1 MSAAAIPNLRDLY
14 LSETGQIRER
24 FRESGDGLAAVRERA
39 ALVDS
44 ILLQLY
50 AAFVTPA
57 PAGPERF
64 SLAALGGFGRKVL
77 FPGSD
82 VDILFLCDDARAEQ
96 HYKPAITHICREM
109 WDLRLRVSPTT
120 RSLAECG
127 RLYRDNLEFNMS
139 LLDCRYLA
147 GGSRL
152 FARLH
157 DEVVP
162 QLVVRERQ
170 PLVQNLAELTHTRH
184 AKYGQTIFHL
194 EPNVKEGPGG
204 LRDYNVACW
213 LALISAFEK
222 RRAWPAAEQ
231 LLAQELR
238 EEGLRAF
245 DFLCAVRCFLHHRQ
259 GRDDNALSYE
269 LQAEAAEAGIGTKGQ
284 GSMQAADWMR
294 LYFRHTRVIDR
305 ITAQLLDDVAGARS
319 GLYRAFEDWRSRLS
333 NADFHVSHGR
343 VLPRQ
348 STAMEDASTALSL
361 FEFVARH
368 GFRLSRDAERRLE
381 KALPRLRQSLPR
393 LPGLWDRLRV
403 ILSLRYAADALRALH
418 STGLLTVMLPEF
430 HAIDALVIRDYYHRY
445 TVDEHTFIAIENLH
459 RLREAEDPW
468 DNRFG
473 EILAETERP
482 ELLFLALLVHD
493 IGKGMPVG
501 NHITGSLQALDLI
514 LARWRLDAEADDTVR
529 FLVSSHLEMS
539 LTLSR
544 RDIFDPETVRGL
556 AAKVATPER
565 LKMLCLLTYADIK
578 SVNPEALTPWKAEM
592 LWQLYAATMN
602 RLNRSLDEERL
613 RPEQLALDSLR
624 PLQENA
630 PEGLSEFL
638 AGFPRRYLLTRSSSE
653 VAEHV
658 RMAAALHPS
667 AAKPGAP
674 GTPAGE
680 APVQLSLQKR
690 SHLYELTLITPDRP
704 MLFATIAGTLAA
716 WGMNIVKA
724 DAYCNQAGIVLDTFH
739 FTDLFRTFD
748 LNPSE
753 IERFKNNL
761 LAVLSGEVSLAALM
775 AGRAKP
781 GGTRPAKVTILP
793 QLTFDDQCSSHSTLL
808 ELVAQDRPGLLYH
821 VSSKLAQQGCNIE
834 VALID
839 TEGQKAIDVFY
850 LTAGGAKLDA
860 ARQQAL
866 SEELLQD
873 I

>member
-24 FRESGDGLAAVRERA
+24 FAESGDGLAAVRERT

-44 ILLQLY
+44 IARQLY
-50 AAFVTPA
+50 STFVA
-57 PAGPERF
+57 PDLKGTDGF
-64 SLAALGGFGRKVL
+64 CLAALGGFGRKVL

-82 VDILFLCDDARAEQ
+82 VDILFLCDDTHAEQ
-96 HYKPAITHICREM
+96 QYKQGIADICREM

-147 GGSRL
+147 GDAQL
-152 FARLH
+152 FVHLH
-157 DEVVP
+157 EEVVP
-162 QLVVRERQ
+162 QLIVRERQ
-170 PLVQNLAELTHTRH
+170 PLVQNLAELTRTRH

-194 EPNVKEGPGG
+194 EPNLKEGPGG
-204 LRDYNVACW
+204 LRDYNVAGW
-213 LALISAFEK
+213 LALISAMEK
-222 RRAWPAAEQ
+222 RRTWPPAEQ

-238 EEGLRAF
+238 EDCLRAF
-245 DFLCAVRCFLHHRQ
+245 DFLCAVRCFLHNRQ

-269 LQAEAAEAGIGTKGQ
+269 LQAEAAAEGIGAKTHGA
-284 GSMQAADWMR
+284 MEPAEWMR
-294 LYFRHTRVIDR
+294 LYFRHARVIDR
-305 ITAQLLDDVAGARS
+305 VTTQLLDDIGGARS
-319 GLYRAFEDWRSRLS
+319 SLYRAFEDWRSRLS
-333 NADFHVSHGR
+333 NADFQVSHGR
-343 VLPRQ
+343 ILLRQ

-368 GFRLSRDAERRLE
+368 GLKVSRDAEHRVE
-381 KALPRLRQSLPR
+381 KALPKLRERLPR

-403 ILSLRYAADALRALH
+403 ILTLRFAADALRALH
-418 STGLLTVMLPEF
+418 RTGLLTVMLPEF

-445 TVDEHTFIAIENLH
+445 TVDEHTFLTIENLH
-459 RLREAEDPW
+459 RLRQAEGTW
-468 DNRFG
+468 DKKLA

-482 ELLFLALLVHD
+482 ELLFLALLAHD
-493 IGKGMPVG
+493 IGKGMPVE
-501 NHITGSLQALDLI
+501 NHIVGSLQALDRV
-514 LARWRLDAEADDTVR
+514 LARWALDAEADDTVR

-539 LTLSR
+539 MTMSR
-544 RDIFDPETVRGL
+544 RDIFDPETVRAL
-556 AAKVATPER
+556 AAKVGTPER

-602 RLNRSLDEERL
+602 HLNRSLDDERL
-613 RPEQLALDSLR
+613 RPEQLELASVR
-624 PLQENA
+624 VPQENTA
-630 PEGLSEFL
+630 DGLAEFL
-638 AGFPRRYLLTRSSSE
+638 AGFPRRYVLTHSPAEISE
-653 VAEHV
+653 HL
-658 RMAAALHPS
+658 RMATALS
-667 AAKPGAP
+667 E
-674 GTPAGE
+674 GT
-680 APVQLSLQKR
+680 VQVSLRKR

-724 DAYCNQAGIVLDTFH
+724 DAFCNQAGIVLDTFR

-753 IERFKNNL
+753 SERFKNNL
-761 LAVLSGEVSLAALM
+761 LAVLNEEVSLAALM

-781 GGTRPAKVTILP
+781 GGMRPAKVTISP
-793 QLTFDDQCSSHSTLL
+793 QLTFDDQSSSHSTLL
-808 ELVAQDRPGLLYH
+808 ELIAQDRPGLLYH
-821 VSSKLAQQGCNIE
+821 VSSKLAKHGCNIE

-850 LTAGGAKLDA
+850 LTSTGAKLDA

-866 SEELLQD
+866 AEALLQE

>member
-14 LSETGQIRER
+14 LSESGQIRAR
-24 FRESGDGLAAVRERA
+24 FQENGDGLAAVRERT
-39 ALVDS
+39 ALVDA
-44 ILLQLY
+44 ILRQLY
-50 AAFVTPA
+50 AAFVSPDLQ
-57 PAGPERF
+57 GPERF
-64 SLAALGGFGRKVL
+64 CLAALGGFGRQVL

-82 VDILFLCDDARAEQ
+82 VDILFLFDDARAEQ
-96 HYKPAITHICREM
+96 QYKPAIANVCREL
-109 WDLRLRVSPTT
+109 WDVRLRVSPTT

-127 RLYRDNLEFNMS
+127 RLYRDNLEFNVS

-147 GGSRL
+147 GDARL

-157 DEVVP
+157 DEVVL
-162 QLVVRERQ
+162 QLVIRERQ
-170 PLVQNLAELTHTRH
+170 PLVQNLAELTRTRH
-184 AKYGQTIFHL
+184 TKYGQTIFHL

-213 LALISAFEK
+213 LALITALEK
-222 RRAWPAAEQ
+222 RRIWPATEQ

-238 EEGLRAF
+238 DEGLCAF

-269 LQAEAAEAGIGTKGQ
+269 LQAEAATEGIGTKHQ
-284 GSMQAADWMR
+284 GAMEAADWMR
-294 LYFRHTRVIDR
+294 LYFRHARVVDR
-305 ITAQLLDDVAGARS
+305 LTTQFLDDSAGARS
-319 GLYRAFEDWRSRLS
+319 GLYRAFEDWRSRVS
-333 NADFHVSHGR
+333 NADFQVSHGR
-343 VLPRQ
+343 VLLRQ
-348 STAMEDASTALSL
+348 STAMEDASTALALS
-361 FEFVARH
+361 EFVARH
-368 GFRLSRDAERRLE
+368 GLRLSRDVEHRLE
-381 KALPRLRQSLPR
+381 KALPRLRESLPR
-393 LPGLWDRLRV
+393 LPGLWERLRV
-403 ILSLRYAADALRALH
+403 ILSLRYAADAFRALH
-418 STGLLTVMLPEF
+418 STGLLTILLPEF

-445 TVDEHTFIAIENLH
+445 TVDEHSFLTIESLH

-468 DNRFG
+468 DKRFG
-473 EILAETERP
+473 EIFGETERP

-493 IGKGMPVG
+493 IGKGLPVA
-501 NHITGSLQALDLI
+501 NHITGSLQALDQI
-514 LARWRLDAEADDTVR
+514 QARLGLDAEAGDTVR

-539 LTLSR
+539 MTLSR
-544 RDIFDPETVRGL
+544 RDIFDPETVCGL
-556 AAKVATPER
+556 AAKIATPER

-602 RLNRSLDEERL
+602 HMNRSLDEERL
-613 RPEQLALDSLR
+613 HPGQLELDSLR
-624 PLQENA
+624 SLPERA
-630 PEGLSEFL
+630 PDGISEFL
-638 AGFPRRYLLTRSSSE
+638 AGFPKRYIMTHSSAE
-653 VAEHV
+653 IAEHL
-658 RMAAALHPS
+658 RMATAL
-667 AAKPGAP
+667 A
-674 GTPAGE
+674 E
-680 APVQLSLQKR
+680 APAQVSLRKR
-690 SHLYELTLITPDRP
+690 SHFYELTLITPDRP
-704 MLFATIAGTLAA
+704 MLFATIAGALAA

-724 DAYCNQAGIVLDTFH
+724 DAYCNHAGTVLDTFY

-753 IERFKNNL
+753 MERFQNNL

-775 AGRAKP
+775 AGRARP
-781 GGTRPAKVTILP
+781 GAVRPAKVAILP

-821 VSSKLAQQGCNIE
+821 VSSKLAKQGCNIE

-850 LTAGGAKLDA
+850 LTLGGAKLDG
-860 ARQQAL
+860 ARQKAL

>member
-1 MSAAAIPNLRDLY
+1 MIMSAAAIPNLRDLY
-14 LSETGQIRER
+14 LSESGQIRER
-24 FRESGDGLAAVRERA
+24 FKESGDGLAAVHERA
-39 ALVDS
+39 ALVES
-44 ILLQLY
+44 IARQLY
-50 AAFVTPA
+50 AAFVA
-57 PAGPERF
+57 PDPGGPEHF
-64 SLAALGGFGRKVL
+64 CLAALGGFGRKIL

-96 HYKPAITHICREM
+96 QYKPAIAHICREM

-147 GGSRL
+147 GDAQL
-152 FARLH
+152 FTRLH
-157 DEVVP
+157 DEVVL

-170 PLVQNLAELTHTRH
+170 PLVQNLAELTRTRH

-204 LRDYNVACW
+204 LRDYNVVCW
-213 LALISAFEK
+213 LALITTMEK
-222 RRAWPAAEQ
+222 GHVWPAPEK

-238 EEGLRAF
+238 EDCLRAF

-269 LQAEAAEAGIGTKGQ
+269 LQAEAAAEGVGAKARGA
-284 GSMQAADWMR
+284 MEPAEWMR
-294 LYFRHTRVIDR
+294 LYFRHARVIDR
-305 ITAQLLDDVAGARS
+305 VTTQFLDDAAAARS
-319 GLYRAFEDWRSRLS
+319 SLYRAFEDWRSRLS
-333 NADFHVSHGR
+333 NADFQVSHGR
-343 VLPRQ
+343 VLLRQ

-368 GFRLSRDAERRLE
+368 RLKLSRDAEQRIE
-381 KALPRLRQSLPR
+381 KALPLLCQRLPR

-403 ILSLRYAADALRALH
+403 ILTLRYAADALRAMH
-418 STGLLTVMLPEF
+418 RTGLLTVLLPEF

-445 TVDEHTFIAIENLH
+445 TVDEHSFTAIENLH
-459 RLREAEDPW
+459 RLRQAEDPW

-493 IGKGMPVG
+493 IGKGMPVAS
-501 NHITGSLQALDLI
+501 HITGSLQALDQI
-514 LARWRLDAEADDTVR
+514 LARLALDAEADDNVR

-539 LTLSR
+539 VTLSR
-544 RDIFDPETVRGL
+544 RDIFDPETVRSL
-556 AAKVATPER
+556 AAKVGAPER

-592 LWQLYAATMN
+592 LWQLYAATINHM
-602 RLNRSLDEERL
+602 NRSLDDERL
-613 RPEQLALDSLR
+613 RPEQLELESMR
-624 PLQENA
+624 VLQESA
-630 PEGLSEFL
+630 SEGLSEFL
-638 AGFPRRYLLTRSSSE
+638 AGFPRRYVLTHSPAEISE
-653 VAEHV
+653 HL
-658 RMAAALHPS
+658 RMATAL
-667 AAKPGAP
+667 A
-674 GTPAGE
+674 E
-680 APVQLSLQKR
+680 APVQVSLRKR

-724 DAYCNQAGIVLDTFH
+724 DAFCNQAGIVLDTFY

-753 IERFKNNL
+753 SERFQNNL
-761 LAVLSGEVSLAALM
+761 LAVLNGEVSLAALM

-781 GGTRPAKVTILP
+781 GGMRPAKVTISP

-821 VSSKLAQQGCNIE
+821 VSSKLAKMGCNIE

-850 LTAGGAKLDA
+850 LTADGAKLDA

-866 SEELLQD
+866 AEALLQD

>member
-24 FRESGDGLAAVRERA
+24 FTESGNGLAAVRERT

-44 ILLQLY
+44 IARQLY
-50 AAFVTPA
+50 AAFVANGLKGTE
-57 PAGPERF
+57 GF
-64 SLAALGGFGRKVL
+64 CLAALGGFGRKLL

-96 HYKPAITHICREM
+96 QYKQGIADICREM
-109 WDLRLRVSPTT
+109 WDLRLRVSPAT

-147 GGSRL
+147 GDAKL
-152 FARLH
+152 FVRLH

-162 QLVVRERQ
+162 QLIVRERQ
-170 PLVQNLAELTHTRH
+170 PLVQNLAELTRTRH

-194 EPNVKEGPGG
+194 EPNLKEGPGG
-204 LRDYNVACW
+204 LRDYNVAGW
-213 LALISAFEK
+213 LALIAAMEK
-222 RRAWPAAEQ
+222 RRTWPPAEE

-238 EEGLRAF
+238 GDCLRAF

-269 LQAEAAEAGIGTKGQ
+269 LQAEAAAEAIGAKAHGA
-284 GSMQAADWMR
+284 MEPAEWMR
-294 LYFRHTRVIDR
+294 LYFRHARVIDR
-305 ITAQLLDDVAGARS
+305 VTTQLLDDIAGARS
-319 GLYRAFEDWRSRLS
+319 SLYRAFEDWRSRLS
-333 NADFHVSHGR
+333 NADFQVSHGR
-343 VLPRQ
+343 ILLRQ
-348 STAMEDASTALSL
+348 STAMEDASTALAL

-368 GFRLSRDAERRLE
+368 GLKVSRDAEHRVE
-381 KALPRLRQSLPR
+381 KALPKLRERLPR
-393 LPGLWDRLRV
+393 LPGPWDRLRV
-403 ILSLRYAADALRALH
+403 ILTLRYAADALRALH
-418 STGLLTVMLPEF
+418 RTGLLTVLLPEF

-445 TVDEHTFIAIENLH
+445 TVDEHTFLTIENLH
-459 RLREAEDPW
+459 RLAQAEAPW
-468 DNRFG
+468 EKKFA

-493 IGKGMPVG
+493 IGKGMPAE
-501 NHITGSLQALDLI
+501 NHIVGSLQALDQI
-514 LARWRLDAEADDTVR
+514 LARWVLDDEADDTVR

-539 LTLSR
+539 MTMSR

-556 AAKVATPER
+556 AAKVGTPEQ
-565 LKMLCLLTYADIK
+565 LKMLCLLTYTDIK

-602 RLNRSLDEERL
+602 HMNRSLDDERL
-613 RPEQLALDSLR
+613 RPEQLELASLR
-624 PLQENA
+624 VPREGA
-630 PEGLSEFL
+630 AEGLSEFL
-638 AGFPRRYLLTRSSSE
+638 AGFPRRYVLTHSPAEISE
-653 VAEHV
+653 HLG
-658 RMAAALHPS
+658 MAKAL
-667 AAKPGAP
+667 A
-674 GTPAGE
+674 E
-680 APVQLSLQKR
+680 APVQVSLRKD

-704 MLFATIAGTLAA
+704 MLFATIVGTLAA

-724 DAYCNQAGIVLDTFH
+724 DAFCNQAGIVLDTFR

-753 IERFKNNL
+753 SERFKNNL
-761 LAVLSGEVSLAALM
+761 LAVLNEEVSLAALM
-775 AGRAKP
+775 AARAKP
-781 GGTRPAKVTILP
+781 GGMRPAKVTISP
-793 QLTFDDQCSSHSTLL
+793 QLTFDDQSSSHSTLL

-821 VSSKLAQQGCNIE
+821 VGSKLAKHGCNIE

-850 LTAGGAKLDA
+850 LTADGGKLDA
-860 ARQQAL
+860 ARQQVLA
-866 SEELLQD
+866 EALLQD
-873 I
+873 V

>member
-1 MSAAAIPNLRDLY
+1 MSAAAIPNLRDVY
-14 LSETGQIRER
+14 LSESAQIRER
-24 FRESGDGLAAVRERA
+24 FKESGNGLAAVRERA
-39 ALVDS
+39 TLVES
-44 ILLQLY
+44 IARQLY
-50 AAFVTPA
+50 AAFVTPNLN
-57 PAGPERF
+57 GPQHF
-64 SLAALGGFGRKVL
+64 CLAALGGFGRRVL

-82 VDILFLCDDARAEQ
+82 VDILFLCDDARTEQ
-96 HYKPAITHICREM
+96 QYKQAITNICREM
-109 WDLRLRVSPTT
+109 WDLRLRVSPAT

-147 GGSRL
+147 GDAQLSV
-152 FARLH
+152 RLH
-157 DEVVP
+157 DKVVP
-162 QLVVRERQ
+162 QLIIRERQ
-170 PLVQNLAELTHTRH
+170 PLVQNLAELTRTRH

-204 LRDYNVACW
+204 LRDYNVVCW
-213 LALISAFEK
+213 LALITAMEK
-222 RRAWPAAEQ
+222 RHVWPAAEQ

-238 EEGLRAF
+238 EDCRRAF

-269 LQAEAAEAGIGTKGQ
+269 LQAEAAAEGVGAKAQ
-284 GSMQAADWMR
+284 GAIEPAEWMR
-294 LYFRHTRVIDR
+294 LYFRHARVIDR
-305 ITAQLLDDVAGARS
+305 VTTQLLDDIAGARS
-319 GLYRAFEDWRSRLS
+319 SLYRAFEDWRSRLS
-333 NADFHVSHGR
+333 NADFQVNHGR
-343 VLPRQ
+343 VLLRQ

-368 GFRLSRDAERRLE
+368 GLKLSRDTEHRIE
-381 KALPRLRQSLPR
+381 KTLPLLCQRLPRLS
-393 LPGLWDRLRV
+393 GLWDRLRV
-403 ILSLRYAADALRALH
+403 ILTLRYAADALRAMH
-418 STGLLTVMLPEF
+418 RTGLLTVLLPEF

-445 TVDEHTFIAIENLH
+445 TVDEHSFTAIENLH
-459 RLREAEDPW
+459 RLRQAEDPW

-493 IGKGMPVG
+493 IGKGMPVT
-501 NHITGSLQALDLI
+501 NHITGSLQALDQI
-514 LARWRLDAEADDTVR
+514 LARFALDAEADDTVR
-529 FLVSSHLEMS
+529 FLVSNHLEMS
-539 LTLSR
+539 MTLSR

-556 AAKVATPER
+556 AAKLGTPER

-592 LWQLYAATMN
+592 LWQLYAATINHM
-602 RLNRSLDEERL
+602 NRSLDDERL
-613 RPEQLALDSLR
+613 RPEQLELER
-624 PLQENA
+624 MRVPQESA
-630 PEGLSEFL
+630 SEGLREFL
-638 AGFPRRYLLTRSSSE
+638 AGFPRRYVLTHSPAEISE
-653 VAEHV
+653 HL
-658 RMAAALHPS
+658 RMATAL
-667 AAKPGAP
+667 A
-674 GTPAGE
+674 E
-680 APVQLSLQKR
+680 APVQVSLRNR

-704 MLFATIAGTLAA
+704 MLFATVAGTLAA

-724 DAYCNQAGIVLDTFH
+724 DAFCNQAGVVLDTFY

-753 IERFKNNL
+753 RERFRNNL

-781 GGTRPAKVTILP
+781 GGMRPAKVTISP
-793 QLTFDDQCSSHSTLL
+793 QLTFDDQSSSHSTLL

-821 VSSKLAQQGCNIE
+821 VSSKLAKHRCNIE

-850 LTAGGAKLDA
+850 LTVDGAKLEA

-866 SEELLQD
+866 AEALLQE

>member
-1 MSAAAIPNLRDLY
+1 MIMSAAAVPNLRDLY
-14 LSETGQIRER
+14 LSESGQIRER
-24 FRESGDGLAAVRERA
+24 FKESGDGLAAVHERA
-39 ALVDS
+39 ALVES
-44 ILLQLY
+44 IARQLY
-50 AAFVTPA
+50 AAFVTPGLNC
-57 PAGPERF
+57 PQHF
-64 SLAALGGFGRKVL
+64 CLAALGGFGRRIL

-96 HYKPAITHICREM
+96 QHKPAIAHICREM

-147 GGSRL
+147 GDAQL
-152 FARLH
+152 FTRLH

-162 QLVVRERQ
+162 QLVLRERQ
-170 PLVQNLAELTHTRH
+170 PLVQNLAELTRTRH
-184 AKYGQTIFHL
+184 AKYGHTIFHL

-204 LRDYNVACW
+204 LRDYNVVCW
-213 LALISAFEK
+213 LALITAMEK
-222 RRAWPAAEQ
+222 RHVWPAPEQ

-238 EEGLRAF
+238 EDCRRAF
-245 DFLCAVRCFLHHRQ
+245 DFLCAVRCFLHYRQ

-269 LQAEAAEAGIGTKGQ
+269 LQAEAAAEGVGAKARGA
-284 GSMQAADWMR
+284 MRPAEWMR
-294 LYFRHTRVIDR
+294 LYFRHARVVDR
-305 ITAQLLDDVAGARS
+305 VTTQFLDDVAGARS
-319 GLYRAFEDWRSRLS
+319 SLYRAFEDWRSRLS
-333 NADFHVSHGR
+333 NADFQVSHGR
-343 VLPRQ
+343 VLLRQ

-368 GFRLSRDAERRLE
+368 GLKLSRDAEQRIE
-381 KALPRLRQSLPR
+381 KALPLLCQRLPR
-393 LPGLWDRLRV
+393 LSGLWDRLRV
-403 ILSLRYAADALRALH
+403 ILTLRYAADALRAMH
-418 STGLLTVMLPEF
+418 RTGLLTVLLPEF

-445 TVDEHTFIAIENLH
+445 TVDEHSFTAIENLH
-459 RLREAEDPW
+459 RLRQAEDPW

-493 IGKGMPVG
+493 IGKGMPVA
-501 NHITGSLQALDLI
+501 NHITGSLQALDQS
-514 LARWRLDAEADDTVR
+514 LARWALDAEADDTVR
-529 FLVSSHLEMS
+529 SLVSSHLEMS

-544 RDIFDPETVRGL
+544 RDIFDPETVRSL
-556 AAKVATPER
+556 AAKVGTPER

-592 LWQLYAATMN
+592 LWQLYAATINHM
-602 RLNRSLDEERL
+602 NRSLDDERL
-613 RPEQLALDSLR
+613 RPEQLELESMR
-624 PLQENA
+624 VPQERA
-630 PEGLSEFL
+630 SEGLSEFL
-638 AGFPRRYLLTRSSSE
+638 AGFPRRYVLTHSPAEISE
-653 VAEHV
+653 HL
-658 RMAAALHPS
+658 RMARAL
-667 AAKPGAP
+667 A
-674 GTPAGE
+674 E
-680 APVQLSLQKR
+680 APVQVSLRKR

-704 MLFATIAGTLAA
+704 LLFATIAGTLAA

-724 DAYCNQAGIVLDTFH
+724 DAFSNHAGIVLDMFH

-753 IERFKNNL
+753 MERFRNNL
-761 LAVLSGEVSLAALM
+761 LAVLNGEVSLAALM

-781 GGTRPAKVTILP
+781 GGMRPAKVTILP

-821 VSSKLAQQGCNIE
+821 ISSKLAKHGCNIE

-850 LTAGGAKLDA
+850 LTADGAKLDA
-860 ARQQAL
+860 ARQQSLA
-866 SEELLQD
+866 EALLQD